1 MVQGGSFGARVGSDP
16 EGRPISLHIEAEGHP
31 TILGSP
37 AQPRELLTNLIFN
50 AVDALPEG
58 GTICLG
64 VVAEDE
70 QGILEVSDTGVGMSA
85 EVQQRVFEPFFT
97 TKG

>member
-1 MVQGGSFGARVGSDP
+1 
-16 EGRPISLHIEAEGHP
+16 
-31 TILGSP
+31 
-37 AQPRELLTNLIFN
+37 
-50 AVDALPEG
+50 
-58 GTICLG
+58 LG

-97 TKG
+97 TKC